1 MNGFTHIIGG
11 ATALLMANKYGY
23 AELTAVN
30 AALAAAGALFPDL
43 DAGRAL
49 ITKPSHW
56 LPFGIGKKI
65 SSHVIDGAAGL
76 VGKVTR
82 KVLGHRGV
90 LHYPL
95 FYVAL
100 VGIMFIAHRAGY
112 VINTELCTVF
122 FTGVASHLSLDWLTT
137 RSIPL
142 LAPLSKKIIALPLRV
157 KTGGALETVIGL
169 MLCVAMIAL
178 WRL

>member
-1 MNGFTHIIGG
+1 MNGFTHLLGG
-11 ATALLMANKYGY
+11 ATALLIANKYGY
-23 AELTAVN
+23 AELNTFNAV
-30 AALAAAGALFPDL
+30 LVTAGALFPDL

-65 SSHVIDGAAGL
+65 SSHIIDGAAGA

-82 KVLGHRGV
+82 KVLGHRGI

-95 FYVAL
+95 FYATL
-100 VGIMFIAHRAGY
+100 AGIIFIVHRAGY
-112 VINTELCTVF
+112 AVSITICTVF
-122 FTGVASHLSLDWLTT
+122 FAGVASHLVLDWLTT

-169 MLCVAMIAL
+169 MLCVAMIVL